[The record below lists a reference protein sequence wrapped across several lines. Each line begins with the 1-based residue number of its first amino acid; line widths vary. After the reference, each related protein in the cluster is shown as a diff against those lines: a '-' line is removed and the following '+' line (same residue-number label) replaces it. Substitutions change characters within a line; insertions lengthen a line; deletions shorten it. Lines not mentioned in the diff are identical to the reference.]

1 MNYCSLL
8 GRVPP
13 REASRCRP
21 VRPVRRTMQEDKT
34 LCAGCI
40 LFVCSILSGYL
51 QYSSLFSAVPLVA
64 LPPAVPVSSAAHRLR
79 TVAHSSCLLSIFLMD
94 PIWTIFRFKKVHY
107 YLVPLVALVVWWGM
121 LTAMLICWGVQ
132 GRPVY
137 SFMDEKQNPVYI
149 SDVGAT
155 NLQPLFISCAGFQ
168 AIFFVGSL
176 IMDFVLRKKHKL
188 QPFVLKRQP
197 KLAIASI
204 VCAIIGQLGI
214 LFVAIFNTNAFHRVH
229 ISMVGV
235 FIAFC
240 FFACL
245 FNFFNSFIF
254 GNYPHRLSPNHEKVI
269 FSNHRWGNLYMVSFW
284 FKCFWLVCAA
294 VFACF
299 FGAYMKKD
307 KNSKSAVFEWL
318 ISYWY
323 GLLLVMWSMDLF
335 PSAVKHYRVRHPEK
349 FEDVHVK
356 NELDDAHTILTLGAP
371 TYSPPP
377 QPTDTTLP
385 STRPVSGQDYRGVQ
399 DNQYA
404 AGYPSPQIQRY
415 SNPQTA
421 PYNGPVQPSNH
432 NSATEPNSTSA
443 HPRHE
448 FVMQKEEV

>member
-1 MNYCSLL
+1 MDPF
-8 GRVPP
+8 R
-13 REASRCRP
+13 
-21 VRPVRRTMQEDKT
+21 
-34 LCAGCI
+34 
-40 LFVCSILSGYL
+40 SIL
-51 QYSSLFSAVPLVA
+51 
-64 LPPAVPVSSAAHRLR
+64 H
-79 TVAHSSCLLSIFLMD
+79 
-94 PIWTIFRFKKVHY
+94 FKKIHY

-132 GRPVY
+132 GRPIY

-176 IMDFVLRKKHKL
+176 VMDFVLRKNHKL

-197 KLAIASI
+197 KFAIASI
-204 VCAIIGQLGI
+204 ICATIGQLGI
-214 LFVAIFNTNAFHRVH
+214 LFVSIFNTNAFHKVH

-269 FSNHRWGNLYMVSFW
+269 FSTHRWGNLYMVSFF

-299 FGAYMKKD
+299 FGAYMKLGKD
-307 KNSKSAVFEWL
+307 SKSAVFEWL

-349 FEDVHVK
+349 FENVEVK

-371 TYSPPP
+371 TWTPAP
-377 QPTDTTLP
+377 QPTDTTVP
-385 STRPVSGQDYRGVQ
+385 SARPVSGQDLGQDYRGVQ
-399 DNQYA
+399 DNQYG

-421 PYNGPVQPSNH
+421 PYDGPVHPSNR
-432 NSATEPNSTSA
+432 NSAAEPNANANANANVNATAAA
-443 HPRHE
+443 HARHE
-448 FVMQKEEV
+448 FVVQKEEV